1 MMEKAGIFISMLLLA
16 SCAAESMQGHQ
27 EPPAVL
33 AGMVLDINDKPIE
46 HIKIS
51 LNQETGDPVESF
63 TSSEG
68 KFRHE
73 IAMPKDEDAMTV
85 IITLEDIDGEENG
98 GLFDSHTESVLFERY
113 DDKPTEMNLVFRL
126 NHATAS
132 ESSPQS

>member
-1 MMEKAGIFISMLLLA
+1 MIKKTCIFLSMLLLA
-16 SCAAESMQGHQ
+16 SCAAEHPHGPQDA
-27 EPPAVL
+27 PAVIT
-33 AGMVLDINDKPIE
+33 GMVLDMNDNPIE

-51 LNQETGDPVESF
+51 LKHETDTPVETF

-73 IAMPKDEDAMTV
+73 VEMPEDMDAMTV
-85 IITLEDIDGEENG
+85 ILTLEDIDGEENG
-98 GLFDSHTESVLFERY
+98 GTFESHTESVLFERQG
-113 DDKPTEMNLVFRL
+113 DKPTEMNLVFRL